1 MREYNIINV
10 SMRKILIPFSILIFS
25 GCASDSSIKPK
36 YPPENRVNFYLKM
49 PSREFVSKII
59 MAANKCS
66 HLFPMLSAPLGDVEI
81 YNNIYHFQIS
91 MNAPLQMGGSYDVRD
106 TNNGTYVSVY
116 GPSAIF
122 FSVNYKNPSEMAA
135 MHFNNILINSE
146 NNHC

>member
-1 MREYNIINV
+1 MENYNIIKV
-10 SMRKILIPFSILIFS
+10 SMPRILISFSALIFS
-25 GCASDSSIKPK
+25 GCASSSSIKPK
-36 YPPENRVNFYLKM
+36 YPPENHVNFYLKM
-49 PSREFVSKII
+49 PAREFVSKII

-66 HLFPMLSAPLGDVEI
+66 HPFPMLSAPLGEVEI

-91 MNAPLQMGGSYDVRD
+91 MNAPLQMGGSYDVLD
-106 TNNGTYVSVY
+106 TSNGAYVIIY
-116 GPSAIF
+116 GPTAVF